1 MNIRDVTNYV
11 GISFDRLVER
21 TGIPASTLSDIMSG
35 RSDLS
40 RCQARTLQKLANGL
54 ELSIEDL
61 LDLEAFTQDLPAPSI
76 RPVHKL
82 IAPHAF
88 IFFRNSMLYFLD
100 RLGEKGFIK
109 FVMEKKVIEDAYS
122 RDYYPEALYMIGLID
137 YLCDKNEMPR
147 MTRYDIYRGETMNE
161 TIFAQS
167 ARINP
172 MVDYSCSHEVIPQIM
187 KFNFIET
194 PETLKQYL

>member
-1 MNIRDVTNYV
+1 MNIRDVTNYA

-40 RCQARTLQKLANGL
+40 RCQARTLRKLADGL
-54 ELSIEDL
+54 ELSIEEL
-61 LDLEAFTQDLPAPSI
+61 LDLEAFTQELPSPTI

-88 IFFRNSMLYFLD
+88 IFFRNSMLFFLN

-109 FVMEKKVIEDAYS
+109 FVMEKKLIEDMYS
-122 RDYYPEALYMIGLID
+122 KDYYPEALYMIGLID
-137 YLCDKNEMPR
+137 YLCDKNELPR
-147 MTRYDIYRGETMNE
+147 MKRYDIYRGETMNE
-161 TIFAQS
+161 PIFAQNNKV
-167 ARINP
+167 NP
-172 MVDYSCSHEVIPQIM
+172 MTDFSCFHQVIPQFL

-194 PETLKQYL
+194 PDTLNQYL